1 MNKLDKEILN
11 DCVNKMLAAKKI
23 DIELTLMARY
33 DEIYLVESKASEG
46 IIFDSISSGKDNVYG
61 ILSYKDIKNMD
72 YKITSLIENDLFS
85 DEELYNFDET
95 DEEFKRKQNI
105 IENTDRKVYEEK
117 WFDNLYEKAKARIE
131 KMNE

>member
-46 IIFDSISSGKDNVYG
+46 IIFDSISSGKDNVYV